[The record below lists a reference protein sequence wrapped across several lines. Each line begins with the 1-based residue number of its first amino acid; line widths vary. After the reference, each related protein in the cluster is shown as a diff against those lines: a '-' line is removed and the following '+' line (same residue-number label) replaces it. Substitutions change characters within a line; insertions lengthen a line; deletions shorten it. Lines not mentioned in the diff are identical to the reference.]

1 MGSGARVTD
10 EVNFY
15 QRRGDLRQ
23 TVRVL
28 RDREPERLRWRS
40 AVSTVTRMAA
50 QLRGLNRM
58 RLEEPVRELVLDLDD
73 RILRRETVLDARRSG
88 LDLDR
93 GEILPVRS
101 RWDLR
106 RTAFLTGVDHELLG
120 RYLKLPTDFDDAI
133 DTAGVTVIAR
143 QIARVYKNRADK
155 LIRSV
160 DEVGAPADEKRH
172 VLQHARYERDLA
184 RRWAVLSKTIIQGSV

>member
-40 AVSTVTRMAA
+40 AVSTVTKMAA

-120 RYLKLPTDFDDAI
+120 RYLKLPTDFDTAI

-155 LIRSV
+155 LVRSA
-160 DEVGAPADEKRH
+160 EELGAPADEKKH
-172 VLQHARYERDLA
+172 VLHRARYERDLA
-184 RRWAVLSKTIIQGSV
+184 RRWAVLSKTIIPGSL